1 MKKIFTVPVAAILA
15 ASLLLGGCGGQSGK
29 TNPSDQSSSA
39 EKEKMVL
46 ATVSDPRSKAILEMI
61 DKKIKTYDP
70 DNKFNVEIQ
79 METYEV
85 EQYKTKITTL
95 MASNSQPDIFYTY
108 EAGFMKPFVDGGKIY
123 PISDTLEK
131 DTEWK
136 DRFQDGVF
144 KPLSF
149 DGKIYG
155 IPLTKQLSVMFY
167 NKKLFN
173 EAGIAGAPKTYDEF
187 LKDIDAFKKKNI
199 IPVSLPS
206 QRAWLAGELMQQLTN
221 GVGGEDLYNKICDG
235 TAKWD
240 DPRFIEAATLF
251 SDLVKKDSF
260 QKGFLGMSQDEGRD
274 QFRNEKAAM
283 FYTISSDFEA
293 LTAEDS
299 PVGKNLDFFMLPPV
313 KTENGALNVGSI
325 GNTFAISMTA
335 KNIPAAAALI
345 KTFSDK
351 DMQENIAYTAKQFI
365 VTKQKLDET
374 KMAPLAIKFINATSD
389 IKVLTPWFDRIFGSG
404 EGTEFNNT
412 AVAIA
417 AGKDPADQMKKL
429 QKFAEDN
436 KNR

>member
-1 MKKIFTVPVAAILA
+1 MKRIFTVPVAVVLA
-15 ASLLLGGCGGQSGK
+15 ASLLLVGCGKQNEQNNPSGQSA
-29 TNPSDQSSSA
+29 SA
-39 EKEKMVL
+39 EKKKMVL
-46 ATVSDPRSKAILEMI
+46 AAVSDPRSKAILEMI
-61 DKKIKTYDP
+61 DNKIKTYDP

-79 METYEV
+79 MEKYEV
-85 EQYKTKITTL
+85 EQYKTKLTTL

-108 EAGFMKPFVDGGKIY
+108 EAGFMKPFVEGGKVY
-123 PISDTLEK
+123 PIGDELEK
-131 DTEWK
+131 DAEWK
-136 DRFQDGVF
+136 NRFQDGVF

-187 LKDIDAFKKKNI
+187 LEHVDAFKKKNI

-206 QRAWLAGELMQQLTN
+206 QRAWLAGELMQQLAN
-221 GVGGEDLYNKICDG
+221 GVGGDALYNEICNG

-240 DPRFIEAATLF
+240 DPRFIEAATIF
-251 SDLVKKDSF
+251 SELVKKDAF

-274 QFRNEKAAM
+274 QFKNEKAAM

-293 LTAEDS
+293 LTAQDS

-313 KTENGALNVGSI
+313 KPENGAINVGSI
-325 GNTFAISMTA
+325 GNTFAISMKA
-335 KNIPAAAALI
+335 KDIPAAAALM

-365 VTKQKLDET
+365 VTKQNLDET
-374 KMAPLAIKFINATSD
+374 KMDPLAIKFINATSD
-389 IKVLTPWFDRIFGSG
+389 IKVLTPWFDRIFGAG
-404 EGTEFNNT
+404 EGTEFNN
-412 AVAIA
+412 ASVAIA
-417 AGKDPADQMKKL
+417 GGKNPAEQMKKL

-436 KNR
+436 ENR